1 MSKKTIEI
9 RSIAEVPVAA
19 VDSRTI
25 SGYAIVWGVESRLL
39 WGFDGEFVEVIDRS
53 AVDEEL
59 IGKCDI
65 KALFNH
71 RQDYLLARSVNGVG
85 TLRLSIDDRG
95 LKFEFEAPETS
106 AGNDVLEL
114 VKRGDLQGCSF
125 AFTCDNEDVT
135 YDRRADGKPLRTV
148 HKIRALYDVS
158 VVVDPAY
165 MQTSVDVRSA
175 MQPLTQEPPKPVEPS
190 PELLEFRRRLEKL
203 DNSINPLIF

>member
-1 MSKKTIEI
+1 MNKEKIEI
-9 RSIAEVPVAA
+9 RSVAETPVA
-19 VDSRTI
+19 VDDSRTI
-25 SGYAIVWGVESRLL
+25 RGYAIVWGVESRLL

-53 AVDEEL
+53 AVDESL
-59 IGKCDI
+59 IGSCDV

-71 RQDYLLARSVNGVG
+71 YNGDLLARSVNGEG
-85 TLRLSIDDRG
+85 TLHLSIDDHG
-95 LKFEFEAPETS
+95 LKFEFDAPNTTV
-106 AGNDVLEL
+106 GNDVLEL
-114 VKRGDLQGCSF
+114 VRRGDLRGCSF